1 MATSPFHA
9 GEQAIQAAL
18 GVRAKIES
26 AGRRMI
32 RDFMSEQHRAFF
44 AELPY
49 LFIGARDS
57 TDRPWASLLAGA
69 PGFAHAPDP
78 RTLRIDARP
87 APDDPL
93 AGALTPG
100 AEVGLLG
107 IEPPTRRRN
116 RLNGPIAAS
125 DATGFAVTARQSFGN
140 CPKYITPRAFHPAPT
155 SPGPAHASDH
165 LDRRS
170 KTLVRAADT
179 FFIASHAADPTAGG
193 TDVSHRGGPPGF
205 VSVDDAGTLSWPDYA
220 GNFLFNT
227 LGNLVVDPRAG
238 LLFVDFATGALLHL
252 TGRAEVL
259 WSGPEVDARP
269 GAERLLR
276 FHIEE
281 VVLRTGR

>member
-1 MATSPFHA
+1 MATSPFHP

-32 RDFMSEQHRAFF
+32 HDFMPEQHRAFF
-44 AELPY
+44 AQLPY
-49 LFIGARDS
+49 LILGARDLAG
-57 TDRPWASLLAGA
+57 RPWASLLVGA

-78 RTLRIDARP
+78 RTLRIDARLEP
-87 APDDPL
+87 GDPL

-116 RLNGPIAAS
+116 RLNGPIAAR
-125 DATGFAVTARQSFGN
+125 DATGFSVTARQSFGN
-140 CPKYITPRAFHPAPT
+140 CPKYITPRDWQPTPAA
-155 SPGPAHASDH
+155 GPARTSDH
-165 LDRRS
+165 LDRAA
-170 KTLVRAADT
+170 KALVRAADT
-179 FFIASHAADPTAGG
+179 FYIASHAADPSAGG

-205 VSVDDAGTLSWPDYA
+205 VSVDDAGTLSWPDYS

-227 LGNLVVDPRAG
+227 LGNLVVDARAG
-238 LLFVDFATGALLHL
+238 LLFVDFATGARLQL
-252 TGRAEVL
+252 TGRAEIV

-276 FHIEE
+276 FHIAE
-281 VVLRTGR
+281 VVARP